1 MVRAAGPARSAVNV
15 RPIAAFPRR
24 LPTPATVH
32 LRWKSP
38 VRGPW
43 LTSVFGVVLLVG
55 IPIEFIT
62 GLVSWAAYDPRLPGN
77 DTTPQHGVLS
87 FYLFSWVTSPSWI
100 YRVSQGIHVLLGLA
114 LVPVLLA
121 KLWSV
126 IPRLFAWPPL
136 RSLANL
142 LERLSLLLLVGG
154 AVFEFT
160 TGILNIDYDYSFKF
174 SFYNGHFYGA
184 WAFFAG
190 FAVHAC
196 LKFRRMTRA
205 LRSRRFRTELS
216 TDLAATVP
224 EAPIAGLDDPPG
236 DSLIATNPARATI
249 SRRGVLALVGGG
261 SLAVFLATAGQSV
274 RWLRPLSLLS
284 PRTQSYGSGPNA
296 FQVNR
301 TAAAAGIAA
310 SDTGTNWHLE
320 LAGPPGTTVQLIRA
334 DLLSM
339 ALVTADLPIACV
351 EGWSTVQRWTGVRL
365 ADLARLVGVGH
376 PTGAHVESLERR
388 GAFSQVSL
396 SGAQVRAGEAM
407 LALRVNGA
415 DLSPDHG
422 YPARVIVPAAPGVH
436 NTKWVTRI
444 TFTGEP

>member
-1 MVRAAGPARSAVNV
+1 MSARSM
-15 RPIAAFPRR
+15 AALARR
-24 LPTPATVH
+24 VPAPATLH

-38 VRGPW
+38 IRGPW
-43 LTSVFGVVLLVG
+43 LTSVFGAVLLVG

-62 GLVSWAAYDPRLPGN
+62 GLVSWAAYEPRLAGN
-77 DTTPQHGVLS
+77 DTTPQHGILS
-87 FYLFSWVTSPSWI
+87 FYLFNWVTTPSWI
-100 YRVSQGIHVLLGLA
+100 YRVSQGTHVLLGLA

-154 AVFEFT
+154 AVFEFA
-160 TGILNIDYDYSFKF
+160 TGILNVDYDYSFQF
-174 SFYNGHFYGA
+174 SFYNGHFFGA
-184 WAFFAG
+184 WAFIAG
-190 FAVHAC
+190 FMVHAA
-196 LKFRRMTRA
+196 LKLGRMRRA
-205 LRSRRFRTELS
+205 LRSRRFRTELA
-216 TDLAATVP
+216 TGLAGTFP
-224 EAPIAGLDDPPG
+224 EAPIPELDDPLDG
-236 DSLIATNPARATI
+236 SLIAADPARATI
-249 SRRGVLALVGGG
+249 SRRGVLGLVGGG

-274 RWLRPLSLLS
+274 RWLRPVSLLS

-310 SDTGTNWHLE
+310 SDTGPSWQLE
-320 LAGPPGTTVQLIRA
+320 LVGATGTMARLMRA
-334 DLLSM
+334 DLLAM
-339 ALVTADLPIACV
+339 TLVTAELPIACV

-365 ADLARLVGVGH
+365 TDLARLVGTHEVA
-376 PTGAHVESLERR
+376 GAHIQSLERR
-388 GAFSQVSL
+388 GGFARASL
-396 SGAQVRAGEAM
+396 SGEQVGAAETL

-415 DLSPDHG
+415 DLSLDHG

-436 NTKWVTRI
+436 NTKWVARI
-444 TFTGEP
+444 TFTGSGVSR

>member
-1 MVRAAGPARSAVNV
+1 
-15 RPIAAFPRR
+15 
-24 LPTPATVH
+24 
-32 LRWKSP
+32 
-38 VRGPW
+38 
-43 LTSVFGVVLLVG
+43 VFGAVLLVG

-62 GLVSWAAYDPRLPGN
+62 GLVSWAAYNPRLPGN
-77 DTTPQHGVLS
+77 DTTPQHGILS
-87 FYLFSWVTSPSWI
+87 FYLFNWVTSPSWI
-100 YRVSQGIHVLLGLA
+100 YRVSQGTHVLLGLA

-142 LERLSLLLLVGG
+142 LERASLLLLVGG
-154 AVFEFT
+154 AVFEFA

-184 WAFFAG
+184 WAFIAG
-190 FAVHAC
+190 FTVHAA
-196 LKFRRMTRA
+196 LRLGRMWRA
-205 LRSRRFRTELS
+205 LRSRSFRAELA
-216 TDLAATVP
+216 TGLAGTFP
-224 EAPIAGLDDPPG
+224 ETAAPELNDAPG
-236 DSLIATNPARATI
+236 DSLVAAHPALPTI
-249 SRRGVLALVGGG
+249 SRRGALALVGGS
-261 SLAVFLATAGQSV
+261 SLAVFVATAGQSIPA
-274 RWLRPLSLLS
+274 LRPLSLLS
-284 PRTQSYGSGPNA
+284 PRSRSYGSGPNA

-310 SDTGTNWHLE
+310 TDTGGGWRLE
-320 LAGPPGTTVQLIRA
+320 LVGSGGTTAQLART

-339 ALVTADLPIACV
+339 PLMTADLPIACV

-365 ADLARLVGVGH
+365 VDLARLVGVNH
-376 PTGAHVESLERR
+376 PAGAFVQSLERR
-388 GAFSQVSL
+388 GGFARASL
-396 SGAQVRAGEAM
+396 SGQQVRAGETL

-436 NTKWVTRI
+436 NTKWVARI
-444 TFTGEP
+444 TFTGEG

>member
-1 MVRAAGPARSAVNV
+1 
-15 RPIAAFPRR
+15 
-24 LPTPATVH
+24 
-32 LRWKSP
+32 
-38 VRGPW
+38 
-43 LTSVFGVVLLVG
+43 VFGVVLLVG

-62 GLVSWAAYDPRLPGN
+62 GLVSWAAYNPRLTGN
-77 DTTPQHGVLS
+77 DTTPQHGILS
-87 FYLFSWVTSPSWI
+87 FYLFNWVTSPSWI
-100 YRVSQGIHVLLGLA
+100 YRVSQGTHVLLGLV

-142 LERLSLLLLVGG
+142 LERVSLLLLVGG
-154 AVFEFT
+154 AVFEFA
-160 TGILNIDYDYSFKF
+160 TGILNIDYDYSFRF

-184 WAFFAG
+184 WAFIAG
-190 FAVHAC
+190 FTVHAA
-196 LKFRRMTRA
+196 LKFGRMRRA
-205 LRSRRFRTELS
+205 LRSRRFRTELN
-216 TDLAATVP
+216 TGLAGTFP
-224 EAPIAGLDDPPG
+224 EAAIPGLEDPPE
-236 DSLIATNPARATI
+236 DSLIAASPARATI
-249 SRRGVLALVGGG
+249 SRRGVLAVVGGG
-261 SLAVFLATAGQSV
+261 SLAVFLVTAGQSI

-310 SDTGTNWHLE
+310 SDAGAGWQLE
-320 LAGPPGTTVQLIRA
+320 LVGVTTVQLTRA

-339 ALVTADLPIACV
+339 ALVTAELPIACV

-365 ADLARLVGVGH
+365 TDLARLVGVGH
-376 PTGAHVESLERR
+376 PTGAHVQSLERR
-388 GAFSQVSL
+388 GAFDQASL
-396 SGAQVRAGEAM
+396 SGQQVRAGEAL

-444 TFTGEP
+444 TFRGKG